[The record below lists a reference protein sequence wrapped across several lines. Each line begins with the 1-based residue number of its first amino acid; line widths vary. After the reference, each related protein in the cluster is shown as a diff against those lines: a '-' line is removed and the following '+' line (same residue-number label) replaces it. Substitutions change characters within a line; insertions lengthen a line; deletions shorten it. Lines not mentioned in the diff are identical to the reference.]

1 LAEAALLIPLFILG
15 AILGSFFNVVIYRVP
30 RGESIIRPPSACP
43 ACGTRLRVWDNIPLL
58 GYLALRGRCRYC
70 AAPISPR
77 YVIVEALSG
86 LLPVLLFMRFGATAP
101 FWVFWPLSYVLLV
114 LSFVDLDLRILPDK
128 VTLPGIVIGL
138 AVAPLAGLLGFWES
152 VIGVLVGGGALYL
165 IGILGQLLLKKESM
179 GGGDVKLAA
188 MLGAFLGW
196 QMIVVALFIAF
207 LTGAIVGITV
217 MSMRRDEWDHAIPFG
232 PFIALG
238 AIASILW
245 GGPVLAWY
253 SALLG

>member
-1 LAEAALLIPLFILG
+1 LAEAALFIIG
-15 AILGSFFNVVIYRVP
+15 AVLGSFFNVVIYRVP

-43 ACGTRLRVWDNIPLL
+43 ACGTRIRAWDNVPILS
-58 GYLALRGRCRYC
+58 YLILRGRCRHC
-70 AAPISPR
+70 GGRISPR

-86 LLPVLLFMRFGATAP
+86 LLPALLFMRFGTAP
-101 FWVFWPLSYVLLV
+101 SFWVFWPLSYVLLI
-114 LSFVDLDLRILPDK
+114 LSFIDLDLRIIPDK
-128 VTLPGIVIGL
+128 VTLPGILLGL

-152 VIGVLVGGGALYL
+152 LLGVAVGGGALYL
-165 IGILGQLLLKKESM
+165 IGLLGELVLRKESM

-196 QMIVVALFIAF
+196 KMILVSLFVAF
-207 LTGAIVGITV
+207 LTGAVVGVVV
-217 MSMRRDEWDHAIPFG
+217 MFAKRDDWDHAIPFG

-238 AIASILW
+238 TVVAILW

-253 SALLG
+253 AALLGQR